1 MSSPKREQNLFNYN
15 KCHISFS
22 RLQLQHCVLSC
33 CRWWRPT
40 WWPSIVTGSWLMRWV
55 SWKWFMDPLV
65 GVSSFHLTLSIILET
80 QVRKTLLTD
89 LSLWRRV
96 QSLKVFRLYL
106 CCCFTPKWT
115 KPDDQGHFVS
125 VSNICCAPRG
135 RGRDTIKI
143 SCFHPR

>member
-1 MSSPKREQNLFNYN
+1 MSSPKQVQNLFILSVNYN

-22 RLQLQHCVLSC
+22 RLQLQRCVLSC

-55 SWKWFMDPLV
+55 AWKWFMDTLV

-80 QVRKTLLTD
+80 RVHKTLLTD
-89 LSLWRRV
+89 SPLWRRV

-106 CCCFTPKWT
+106 CCCFTPKRT
-115 KPDDQGHFVS
+115 KPDDHGRFVS
-125 VSNICCAPRG
+125 FQRAIAAVHHRG
-135 RGRDTIKI
+135 GTTGIQ
-143 SCFHPR
+143 